1 MANEPWLE
9 YQTTPAQAP
18 AKGPWEEYQTE
29 TAQAPVQPE
38 APKSPTISE
47 RLAAG
52 YRTAKDEIPYVQS
65 TRKRDAYFDLAA
77 KMGKNPVTDYFSVK
91 ALIPGSDMFDD
102 DKYDYDTLFN
112 DAKKA
117 GLVTAKDR
125 KEFERNLL
133 QRDGERFADLKTV
146 YDNPISGTIG
156 GLGSFIHD
164 PLNVGASLV
173 TGGLS
178 KGMSLGKALATEA
191 GVNAL
196 TELAQV
202 PLTDRALEAM
212 GEDLTPEQ
220 AAARVAM
227 AGAFGAGLHGLF
239 RSLGIGDRVDAEPTV
254 RTDETPAVEGAAPAS
269 TREWTDEEMLGIT
282 KMIEEGGTVDD
293 IAKVY
298 PLTEEQRNAIGW
310 YVEANKKGQDQ
321 KVIFEGGDKPAEED
335 VPFEAPDFL
344 NQPVK
349 GPFKET
355 PAFLNESAAPRTVE
369 DLPKPAKGKKAVS
382 IENSAKKTSASAPGA
397 VKEPETAPIRVPVNK
412 AVDHINDITSDW
424 KAAPEF
430 SVAGR
435 LEDLP
440 DNVRRDIIED
450 GAEDA
455 IGVTVDG
462 KVYILAHNIKDAD
475 ELSAVTFHEALGH
488 VGLER
493 MFRQRLDAILTQMYN
508 TNEMVRNSADGW
520 LAKNSTQAGNPIA
533 HAVEEILAEVSAD
546 GKIEA
551 RILDKVRAFLK
562 QYARRIPGLK
572 NLKYTDKE
580 VYAILSMAHQKVT
593 DGGRSVGRTGNRYMR
608 LWHGTPHDFDQ
619 FDHSKMGTGEGSQAY
634 GYGTYLAEERKVA
647 EWYKDRLSENKKN
660 KGTLLEVEVPDDSS
674 FVKWDDKLSTQKDI
688 TDKLEKAGWVKQDAL
703 WKKLSTLQEEIG
715 ELKSEYGI
723 FSREVKEARTKIA
736 PLLSQK
742 AEKSFSSD
750 WFGQRLYYQTINQ
763 LEKTALKTEKDR
775 SAIEKMASEYL
786 DSIGIKGTK
795 YLDQNS
801 RPGGKGTYNY
811 VIYTDKTPKIVNK
824 YSKPDAEGGRT
835 RGLRLDKIVTKDDE
849 ASAKFIKELQK
860 ELPDKYTQSW
870 EETEAMAERIGM
882 NINKLEK
889 MADGINP
896 EHIKAAEIF
905 TVGKLNMITDLQKKL
920 DGNKWT
926 LKDRDNLIVQTR
938 QFVEALKAL
947 EDIKSAQGRNLN
959 ILRTMT
965 INNKAGTNKVRYA
978 LAQAEKNG
986 LSDVESMKQL
996 ANALDELKK
1005 NPKGAAERGY
1015 SKAYEYFMDVIN
1027 LPRTLQSTYDMSGPF
1042 RQGINLVSRKEF
1054 WKAYAKMLSY
1064 AKSEKAYLDLL
1075 EDIKTRPTYG
1085 AMQNA
1090 KLFIA
1095 ELEDGISGRE
1105 EAFLSKLAGRVPGVR
1120 ISERAYN
1127 GFLNKLRADTFDTI
1141 YKNGIKAGA
1150 DLSEDSKAL
1159 RDLGSFINNAT
1170 GRGSIKHIDQ
1180 SMPILSAMFFSP
1192 KLIASRVQMLNPFY
1206 YARLDPMVRKEALKS
1221 AMSLGAIAMTI
1232 GGLAQSAGADVESD
1246 PRSSD
1251 FMKIKTGDTRYDI
1264 LGGYGQY
1271 ITLAS
1276 RLMTNEKKTTAGVI
1290 KQYGT
1295 KFGEENRLDA
1305 IEKFFENKFSPVA
1318 SFVADY
1324 YRGTD
1329 AVGKEFKMD
1338 EAVTK
1343 RMIPLYLQDAYEIM
1357 EEEGAGTG
1365 ALMAIPGLFG
1375 IGTQTYK
1382 DERGGFEMKDRSTD
1396 DPAVQEIQRLGGDK
1410 DIVTTGNKTDA
1421 KALGIPELDEEQL
1434 KQYRDYSSQLISAAV
1449 KEAMATPEWKEASDE
1464 ERVKWV
1470 KRIGK
1475 DMRQMAR
1482 EDLFGSNNEEEQPWD
1497 EYNDEE

>member
-1 MANEPWLE
+1 MANPQTWTDPNTGEE
-9 YQTTPAQAP
+9 YELVADTAPAQKTWKDP
-18 AKGPWEEYQTE
+18 KTGEEYELVPDT
-29 TAQAPVQPE
+29 PVQKT
-38 APKSPTISE
+38 PKSPTISE
-47 RLAAG
+47 GLAAG

-91 ALIPGSDMFDD
+91 ALIPGSDMFDA
-102 DKYDYDTLFN
+102 DKYDYDALFN

-239 RSLGIGDRVDAEPTV
+239 RSLGIGDRVEAEPTV
-254 RTDETPAVEGAAPAS
+254 RADETPAVEGAAPAA

-349 GPFKET
+349 GPFKKT
-355 PAFLNESAAPRTVE
+355 PAFLNESATPRTVE

-397 VKEPETAPIRVPVNK
+397 VKEPETAPIRIPVDK

-493 MFRQRLDAILTQMYN
+493 MFRQRLDAVLTQMYN

-533 HAVEEILAEVSAD
+533 HAVEEILAETSEG

-608 LWHGTPHDFDQ
+608 MFNASNDNRVSLRDRPHFPTNGTR
-619 FDHSKMGTGEGSQAY
+619 
-634 GYGTYLAEERKVA
+634 EEVTQY
-647 EWYKDRLSENKKN
+647 YKDR
-660 KGTLLEVEVPDDSS
+660 
-674 FVKWDDKLSTQKDI
+674 VKYLQARANQAIEDGRP
-688 TDKLEKAGWVKQDAL
+688 EKAARY
-703 WKKLSTLQEEIG
+703 EA
-715 ELKSEYGI
+715 
-723 FSREVKEARTKIA
+723 EARTDQNLIA
-736 PLLSQK
+736 VREGTSTPKGNAEYYREQAEYYESKAKSWFDRGRAKTGLLYQK
-742 AEKSFSSD
+742 AAAEARANAAKYAE
-750 WFGQRLYYQTINQ
+750 R
-763 LEKTALKTEKDR
+763 
-775 SAIEKMASEYL
+775 AI
-786 DSIGIKGTK
+786 T
-795 YLDQNS
+795 
-801 RPGGKGTYNY
+801 
-811 VIYTDKTPKIVNK
+811 NK

-896 EHIKAAEIF
+896 EHIKAAEVFVI
-905 TVGKLNMITDLQKKL
+905 GKLNMITDLQKKL

-938 QFVEALKAL
+938 QFVDALKAL

-959 ILRTMT
+959 ILKTVT

-996 ANALDELKK
+996 TEALEDLKK
-1005 NPKGAAERGY
+1005 NPVGEKERGY
-1015 SKAYEYFMDVIN
+1015 SKTYEYVMDTVNI
-1027 LPRTLQSTYDMSGPF
+1027 PRTIMSSADLSAPG
-1042 RQGINLVSRKEF
+1042 RQGLFLINRKE
-1054 WKAYAKMLSY
+1054 WWQSW
-1064 AKSEKAYLDLL
+1064 
-1075 EDIKTRPTYG
+1075 G
-1085 AMQNA
+1085 AMLKSFGSERAYKAVMDDIQSKPSYQA
-1090 KLFIA
+1090 MTDAGLYLA
-1095 ELEDGISGRE
+1095 EMDSPIHMRE
-1105 EAFLSKLAGRVPGVR
+1105 EAFMSRIAEKFPLVR
-1120 ISERAYN
+1120 RSERAYN
-1127 GFLNKLRADTFDTI
+1127 AFLNKLRADTFNNI
-1141 YKNGIKAGA
+1141 YNNGLKVGV
-1150 DLSEDSKAL
+1150 DLSEGSKAIT
-1159 RDLGSFINNAT
+1159 DLANFVNNAT
-1170 GRGSIKHIDQ
+1170 GRGSIKKFDQ
-1180 SMPILSAMFFSP
+1180 SMPIMSAIFFSP
-1192 KLIASRVQMLNPFY
+1192 KLIASRVQLLNPFY
-1206 YARLDPMVRKEALKS
+1206 YARLDPFVRKEALKS
-1221 AMSLGAIAMTI
+1221 AIALGSIAMTI
-1232 GGLAQSAGADVESD
+1232 GGLAQAAGADVETD

-1251 FMKIKTGDTRYDI
+1251 FMKIRTGDTRYDI
-1264 LGGYGQY
+1264 LGGFGQY
-1271 ITLAS
+1271 ITLGS
-1276 RLMTNEKKTTAGVI
+1276 RISSFSYKDSNGKIKDLHDPKSNETSLGEIV
-1290 KQYGT
+1290 G
-1295 KFGEENRLDA
+1295 KFIRS
-1305 IEKFFENKFSPVA
+1305 KFSPVT
-1318 SFVADY
+1318 SLVADY
-1324 YRGTD
+1324 WFQKNVIGEPIDKTVEIPGTGVEVNKAVASRLFPLYMQD
-1329 AVGKEFKMD
+1329 AMSIISEQGVGKGL
-1338 EAVTK
+1338 V
-1343 RMIPLYLQDAYEIM
+1343 
-1357 EEEGAGTG
+1357 
-1365 ALMAIPGLFG
+1365 MAAPGLFG
-1375 IGTQTYK
+1375 IGTQTYS
-1382 DERGGFEMKDRSTD
+1382 DDRGGGEMKDRSTD
-1396 DPAVQEIQRLGGDK
+1396 DPAIQEIQRLGGDK
-1410 DIVTTGNKTDA
+1410 DIVSTGNKTDA
-1421 KALGIPELDEEQL
+1421 KTLGIPELDEKQL

-1449 KEAMATPEWKEASDE
+1449 KEAMATPEWKETSDE
-1464 ERVKWV
+1464 EKVKWV
-1470 KRIGK
+1470 KQIGK
-1475 DMRQMAR
+1475 DMRLMAR
-1482 EDLFGSNNEEEQPWD
+1482 EDLFGSNDDEEEQPWD